1 MAREQQAALRREL
14 GLDGDT
20 AKVDEAREVRSSLAR
35 TRELMASGLESAG
48 AALGAL
54 GDDDDALAL
63 LARRHDG
70 MAGTLGAA
78 RRVLTK
84 LQHQDRIDRWLMGLS
99 VAVFYAVVL
108 YVVWV
113 CGAP

>member
-1 MAREQQAALRREL
+1 MAAQKALRREL

-35 TRELMASGLESAG
+35 TRELMATGLASAG

-63 LARRHDG
+63 LRGGTTAWRARPARR
-70 MAGTLGAA
+70 GA
-78 RRVLTK
+78 
-84 LQHQDRIDRWLMGLS
+84 
-99 VAVFYAVVL
+99 
-108 YVVWV
+108 
-113 CGAP
+113 C